1 MSPMGFAVRTSRSRL
16 SPRQCGSEKYAPA
29 ADAVFGV
36 NDPRRVACRLAAL
49 SRGNRPSP
57 EANMTLRAIAIR
69 TGAGFAD
76 LVLPRTCAACGE
88 STPPRSPDLCAAC
101 ATEVMLTVGGDYCRT
116 CGTDRAPHL
125 MIDGR
130 CTSCRQGKTVHRF
143 ERIVRV
149 GRYEGAL
156 RRLILRFKRE
166 WVLEKLLGRLLADA
180 IEAHI
185 DPAEVDYWV
194 PVPSHWR
201 RRLVRG
207 FHPTALLTARAVGRR
222 KARLGSILEMTRFV
236 PQLKGRMTATQRAAA
251 VKGAFRVTHRRDIS
265 GRSVCLVDDVTTTGA
280 TLAEAKRALREAGAR
295 RIYAAVLAKTSAVRA

>member
-1 MSPMGFAVRTSRSRL
+1 
-16 SPRQCGSEKYAPA
+16 
-29 ADAVFGV
+29 
-36 NDPRRVACRLAAL
+36 
-49 SRGNRPSP
+49 
-57 EANMTLRAIAIR
+57 
-69 TGAGFAD
+69 
-76 LVLPRTCAACGE
+76 
-88 STPPRSPDLCAAC
+88 
-101 ATEVMLTVGGDYCRT
+101 MLTVGGDYCRT